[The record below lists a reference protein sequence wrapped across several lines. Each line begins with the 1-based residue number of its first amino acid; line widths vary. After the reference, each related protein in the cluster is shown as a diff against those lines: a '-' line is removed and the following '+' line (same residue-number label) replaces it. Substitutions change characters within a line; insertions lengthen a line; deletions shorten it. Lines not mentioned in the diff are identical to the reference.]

1 MGVDNRRP
9 RPQEIPMRL
18 APTSILAAAFALA
31 AVHCGAPVTNTP
43 VNDIPKLTSLETVMD
58 NQATVADP
66 QWKKIGATAY
76 VDADWAA
83 FALVSERIQ
92 ATSLK
97 TKDFSKGPEFDAFAT
112 TLNEKA
118 KALGAA
124 ATAKDTASASAAL
137 GDMKATCKACHSKFR

>member
-1 MGVDNRRP
+1 
-9 RPQEIPMRL
+9 MRF
-18 APTSILAAAFALA
+18 APTTVLAAAFALT
-31 AVHCGAPVTNTP
+31 AVHCGAPITNTP

-66 QWKKIGATAY
+66 QWKKIGETSYA
-76 VDADWAA
+76 DADWTA

-97 TKDFSKGPEFDAFAT
+97 TKDFSKGPDFDALAMK
-112 TLNEKA
+112 LNEKA

-124 ATAKDTASASAAL
+124 ATAKDAAGASASLA
-137 GDMKATCKACHSKFR
+137 DMKATCKECHSKFR

>member
-1 MGVDNRRP
+1 
-9 RPQEIPMRL
+9 MRF
-18 APTSILAAAFALA
+18 APTTVLAAAFALA
-31 AVHCGAPVTNTP
+31 AVHCGAPITNTP

-66 QWKKIGATAY
+66 QWKKIGETSY

-97 TKDFSKGPEFDAFAT
+97 TKDFSKGPDFDALAMK
-112 TLNEKA
+112 LNEKA
-118 KALGAA
+118 KALGTAA
-124 ATAKDTASASAAL
+124 AAKDAAGASAAL
-137 GDMKATCKACHSKFR
+137 GDMKATCKECHSKFR